1 MTNSIKLLLAIAAI
15 ASVGLAQPEPSKPL
29 SFEAA
34 SVKPLK
40 DPVGPKH
47 FTVLPNRLDVK
58 NMNLKFLIE
67 DAYDIPDF
75 QLSAQDIA
83 ISRHFDVL
91 ATTGTPVSRAD
102 MRVMLQNLLTERFHL
117 ATHWESR
124 TEAIYRLVALPGRP
138 KMKLAAEGYA
148 RPNSPTVD
156 GGAVQLNG
164 PMSMRQLA
172 ERLTSFAG
180 KPVLDATGV
189 EGYFIIK
196 LTIASTDI
204 IASDTPTNAPL
215 LANALQEQ
223 LGLKLVSAKEAVKIL
238 VVDHADAV
246 PTEN

>member
-1 MTNSIKLLLAIAAI
+1 MTNSIKLLFATAAIAA
-15 ASVGLAQPEPSKPL
+15 VGAAQPPPAPPL

-40 DPVGPKH
+40 GPVGPMH

-75 QLSAQDIA
+75 QLSAPDIA
-83 ISRHFDVL
+83 INRHFDII
-91 ATTGTPVSRAD
+91 ATTGAPVSRAD

-117 ATHWESR
+117 ATHWELR

-148 RPNSPTVD
+148 MPNSPMVD

-172 ERLTSFAG
+172 QRLTSFAG
-180 KPVLDATGV
+180 KPVLDATGI
-189 EGYFIIK
+189 EGYFVIK
-196 LTIASTDI
+196 LTFASTDI

-215 LANALQEQ
+215 LAAAVQGQ
-223 LGLKLVSAKEAVKIL
+223 LGLKLLSVREPVRIL

-246 PTEN
+246 PTAN